1 MRQWLSPLL
10 LRTVETF
17 QKLTE
22 DIDTAHTIHLG
33 KKEMKI
39 QEDPWDNY
47 LYYDSRYIIPIFC
60 NQESM
65 TIEKQVLAVYF
76 MHRTIA
82 DETISQF
89 KDMGGK
95 LLTELFRFINED
107 FVDTSQLLADEVKEN
122 ESSLL
127 ERIRLACQD
136 TELQAE

>member
-1 MRQWLSPLL
+1 
-10 LRTVETF
+10 
-17 QKLTE
+17 
-22 DIDTAHTIHLG
+22 
-33 KKEMKI
+33 
-39 QEDPWDNY
+39 
-47 LYYDSRYIIPIFC
+47 
-60 NQESM
+60 M

-127 ERIRLACQD
+127 ERIRLACQE